1 MKINNNISAVITNNQ
16 LLGTEDSLS
25 DMMEK
30 LSSGLK
36 INHAKD
42 NPSGIAIAGK
52 MQNQI
57 DGLDKASDNSEDAVS
72 LIQTADG
79 ALTEAADMLQRMR
92 ELSIQAANGTNSS
105 SEVSAIQKEIDSLT
119 DEVDRIASTTDFNG
133 NTLLDGSLNKR
144 DYDETIGA
152 LTVQIGANEG
162 QTIDIF
168 IADCSAKAIG
178 IADVDVTKE
187 GGPEEAM
194 DALAEAI
201 DYITDVRS
209 QLGAYQNRL
218 EHTTNSLDTTSE
230 NMNSAISRIQDT
242 DMASA
247 MVEYTKYTVL
257 QQAGTSALAQANELP
272 QLALQLLQ

>member
-194 DALAEAI
+194 DALAGAI

>member
-36 INHAKD
+36 INHAQD

-79 ALTEAADMLQRMR
+79 ALTEVADMLQRMR

-178 IADVDVTKE
+178 IDDVDVTKE

-194 DALAEAI
+194 DALAGAI

>member
-79 ALTEAADMLQRMR
+79 ALTEVADMLQRMR

-194 DALAEAI
+194 DALAGAI

>member
-25 DMMEK
+25 NVMEK

-36 INHAKD
+36 INHAQD

-57 DGLDKASDNSEDAVS
+57 DGLDKASDNSQDAVS

-79 ALTEAADMLQRMR
+79 ALSEVTDMLQRMR
-92 ELSIQAANGTNSS
+92 ELSVQAANGINTA
-105 SEVSAIQKEIDSLT
+105 EDLSAIQKEIDSLT
-119 DEVDRIASTTDFNG
+119 DEVDRIASTTEFNG
-133 NTLLDGSLNKR
+133 NMLLDGSLNKR
-144 DYDETIGA
+144 DYDESIGA
-152 LTVQIGANEG
+152 LTVQVGANEG
-162 QTIDIF
+162 QSIDIL
-168 IADCSAKAIG
+168 IADCSSKAIG
-178 IADVDVTKE
+178 IADVDVSLD
-187 GGPEEAM
+187 GGPENAL
-194 DALAEAI
+194 DAFAGAL

-242 DMASA
+242 DMATT

>member
-79 ALTEAADMLQRMR
+79 ALTEVADMLQRMR